1 MQPCFFSWFLRSLG
15 AALGVYLES
24 RLTFFDKS
32 PSSLQEQQGLPR
44 WRLAPCS
51 ISDGEISSSPTLLS
65 LLDTAWP
72 RSPSFRSLCEQWC
85 VPELIVWRSLGS
97 VQELSLLR
105 HPACSSAKHEIA
117 CRQNTLSYSWV
128 ISQLTYTAVF
138 FFFFYY
144 PLAIGFTK
152 GKKKKRLWWGVLSV
166 IQNAMKKTHD
176 AHFTLFFFFYI
187 ICILQ
192 WFIECLLCARLS
204 ECMNVKEIPLL
215 PWNLKSICQ

>member
-15 AALGVYLES
+15 AALGVYLELS
-24 RLTFFDKS
+24 LTFFDKS

-51 ISDGEISSSPTLLS
+51 ISDGDISSSPTLLS

-72 RSPSFRSLCEQWC
+72 RGPSFRSLCEQWC

-128 ISQLTYTAVF
+128 ISQLTYTAF
-138 FFFFYY
+138 FFFFFLPSGNRIYQ
-144 PLAIGFTK
+144 
-152 GKKKKRLWWGVLSV
+152 KKKK
-166 IQNAMKKTHD
+166 KKTMMRCIVSNSECNEKD
-176 AHFTLFFFFYI
+176 TQCTFYIIFFYI